1 MQQDRFPHTSRL
13 GAHTSRLGAHTIR
26 TPITGQQSEAPR
38 QNSERFLQ
46 LDETEILQVEKV
58 NSSNHQI
65 VSTYTIIKNKKR

>member
-1 MQQDRFPHTSRL
+1 MQQDRFP
-13 GAHTSRLGAHTIR
+13 HTSRLGAHTIR